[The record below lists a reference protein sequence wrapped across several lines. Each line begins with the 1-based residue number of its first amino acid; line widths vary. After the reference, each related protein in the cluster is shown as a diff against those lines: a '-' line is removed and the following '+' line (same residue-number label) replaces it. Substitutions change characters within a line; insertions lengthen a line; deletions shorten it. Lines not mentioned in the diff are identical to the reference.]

1 MNSDLSAATLNFNDP
16 VLNRPN
22 SRFERLPMLSAL
34 GFGIIVLL
42 IVAAIA
48 VLTHPLECQRIAT
61 FSERFPPIS
70 DDEFM
75 ARCPAGT
82 NRGVALKVRRI
93 IADQLG
99 IEYERI
105 DPESSFVNDLS
116 AD

>member
-1 MNSDLSAATLNFNDP
+1 
-16 VLNRPN
+16 
-22 SRFERLPMLSAL
+22 MLSAI
-34 GFGIIVLL
+34 GFVVIVLL
-42 IVAAIA
+42 IVAALIA
-48 VLTHPLECQRIAT
+48 LERPRRAI
-61 FSERFPPIS
+61 FNERFPPIS

-82 NRGVALKVRRI
+82 NRFVALKVRRI

-105 DPESSFVNDLS
+105 YPESSFVNDLG